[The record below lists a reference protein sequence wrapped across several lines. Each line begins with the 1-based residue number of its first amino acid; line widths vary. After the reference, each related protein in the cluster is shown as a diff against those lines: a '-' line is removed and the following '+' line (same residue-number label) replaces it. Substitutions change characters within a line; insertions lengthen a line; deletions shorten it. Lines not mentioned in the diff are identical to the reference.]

1 MLDQSSALSGAYD
14 APLGASA
21 RVIATALSYS
31 QPAMVKRISPN
42 GLSLFGMA
50 PCPEGTA
57 VEIDL
62 YLLDVRLPP
71 DTLPLGK
78 VPRFSGRVVAADEAR
93 FTMTVAY
100 QGMTDADR
108 ALAGLIVSAIAA
120 LPNALP
126 T

>member
-1 MLDQSSALSGAYD
+1 MP
-14 APLGASA
+14 PLGASA
-21 RVIATALSYS
+21 RVKATTISYS

-62 YLLDVRLPP
+62 YLLDVRRPP
-71 DTLPLGK
+71 ETLPAGR
-78 VPRFSGRVVAADEAR
+78 VPRFCGRVVAADEAR

-100 QGMTDADR
+100 QSMTDADR
-108 ALAGLIVSAIAA
+108 ALADEIVSAIAA
-120 LPNALP
+120 QSGARS

>member
-1 MLDQSSALSGAYD
+1 MSDQSSALLGAYD

-21 RVIATALSYS
+21 RVKATTISYS

-42 GLSLFGMA
+42 GLTLFGAA
-50 PCPEGTA
+50 PCPEGTV

-62 YLLDVRLPP
+62 YLLDVKVPRI
-71 DTLPLGK
+71 PLGT

-93 FTMTVAY
+93 FTMTIAY
-100 QGMTDADR
+100 QSMTDADR
-108 ALAGLIVSAIAA
+108 ALAGEIVSAIAA
-120 LPNALP
+120 QSGAGA

>member
-1 MLDQSSALSGAYD
+1 MSDQSSALLGAYD

-21 RVIATALSYS
+21 RVKATTISYS

-50 PCPEGTA
+50 PCPEGTV

-62 YLLDVRLPP
+62 YLLDVKLPQ
-71 DTLPLGK
+71 TLPLGTI
-78 VPRFSGRVVAADEAR
+78 PRFSGRVVAADEAR
-93 FTMTVAY
+93 FTMTIAY
-100 QGMTDADR
+100 QSMTDADR
-108 ALAGLIVSAIAA
+108 ALAGEIVSAIAA
-120 LPNALP
+120 QSGAPP